1 MNILVVTEVFLIGG
15 LETNIAGEIR
25 SLIKQGHSVYLAVG
39 KEFDTSLIPSEVT
52 GIISNLD
59 LNHNIGSEE
68 FSNTINSLR
77 KYIRHNNIELLHA
90 QPFYSIIISAIV
102 AELENKA
109 LVLTLHGPVSFANYF
124 SPIFKFLLTDIIL
137 PNVNIAYVVSAEM
150 KELSLAF
157 SSESNVQILPNGIE
171 LTQHDER
178 SIKDERWVCVSRLD
192 EQKIVGVLEF
202 IKYAK
207 AIGLPGVVIMGDGH
221 AKGTLEQEISANNL
235 SNYVEFAGY
244 ESDVRTAITSY
255 SGVAGMGRV
264 VLEGIAA
271 KRRVILVGYDGVK
284 AVLNPETFEKAA
296 WCNFSGRNFD
306 TITTEQLK
314 CELSSISD
322 KDLDSCYDIINDGY
336 NVDNIWL
343 HFSSSVACIL
353 NNPFS
358 STDSFLRK
366 IYSLITT
373 GDVYFPR
380 YENLYFSDAIYALI
394 SQIIFNINNESV
406 RQHFCL
412 LEQKRNCEQLKQ
424 NNISI
429 AEIQSI
435 IELSQKN
442 ISINADRLY
451 GDFDKRINKLIT
463 YNDELIGVIDKAN
476 AQISNTKTLVLGLEE
491 KILLLERKISEMDRK
506 NDEHME
512 NSKGFLYRLTH
523 REK

>member
-1 MNILVVTEVFLIGG
+1 M
-15 LETNIAGEIR
+15 
-25 SLIKQGHSVYLAVG
+25 
-39 KEFDTSLIPSEVT
+39 
-52 GIISNLD
+52 
-59 LNHNIGSEE
+59 
-68 FSNTINSLR
+68 
-77 KYIRHNNIELLHA
+77 
-90 QPFYSIIISAIV
+90 
-102 AELENKA
+102 
-109 LVLTLHGPVSFANYF
+109 
-124 SPIFKFLLTDIIL
+124 
-137 PNVNIAYVVSAEM
+137 
-150 KELSLAF
+150 
-157 SSESNVQILPNGIE
+157 
-171 LTQHDER
+171 
-178 SIKDERWVCVSRLD
+178 
-192 EQKIVGVLEF
+192 
-202 IKYAK
+202 
-207 AIGLPGVVIMGDGH
+207 
-221 AKGTLEQEISANNL
+221 
-235 SNYVEFAGY
+235 
-244 ESDVRTAITSY
+244 
-255 SGVAGMGRV
+255 
-264 VLEGIAA
+264 
-271 KRRVILVGYDGVK
+271 
-284 AVLNPETFEKAA
+284 
-296 WCNFSGRNFD
+296 
-306 TITTEQLK
+306 
-314 CELSSISD
+314 
-322 KDLDSCYDIINDGY
+322 
-336 NVDNIWL
+336 
-343 HFSSSVACIL
+343 
-353 NNPFS
+353 
-358 STDSFLRK
+358 RK

-451 GDFDKRINKLIT
+451 GDFEKRINKLIT